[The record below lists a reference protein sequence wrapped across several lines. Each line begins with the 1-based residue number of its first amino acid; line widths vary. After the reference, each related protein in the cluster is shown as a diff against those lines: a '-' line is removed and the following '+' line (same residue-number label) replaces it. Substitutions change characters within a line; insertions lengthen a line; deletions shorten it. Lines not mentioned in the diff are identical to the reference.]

1 MKDYRRQLMNDL
13 SDGIYEWAIPKD
25 FDEGF
30 NEVLSNLQKSNPYN
44 QKLAEVLDCFYR
56 RGMNQ
61 RRTSDACQVG
71 PGEVHVMLNQTA
83 KAILKDRKSTR
94 LNSSH
99 YQQSR
104 MPSSA

>member
-71 PGEVHVMLNQTA
+71 ARAGSAAGGNCRAERKKSQLNGWGFPTGRE
-83 KAILKDRKSTR
+83 IFC
-94 LNSSH
+94 
-99 YQQSR
+99 
-104 MPSSA
+104 